1 MYQIL
6 VGRFFPWFHLT
17 SSLILRFQ
25 VPFHSTTVSH
35 GERLLKLRFS
45 HQKLGSP
52 PWEVPYLGVYREG
65 TEPDEAAGPR
75 GPAPPGFPARPA
87 RGGRGGG
94 GGAEE
99 GAEPQGEKGV
109 GFATGAVRCGSGS
122 GGCAWRRRRELR
134 SRESK
139 QRAWGGRGKGGGP
152 ECERWWRCRL
162 R

>member
-75 GPAPPGFPARPA
+75 GPAPPRVPSTPRAGRT
-87 RGGRGGG
+87 RRRGRGGGRGG
-94 GGAEE
+94 
-99 GAEPQGEKGV
+99 
-109 GFATGAVRCGSGS
+109 ATGRKGRRFCDRGGSVRKRKWRVRLAAAAGAAESGIKTK
-122 GGCAWRRRRELR
+122 GL
-134 SRESK
+134 
-139 QRAWGGRGKGGGP
+139 GGRGKGGGP

>member
-99 GAEPQGEKGV
+99 GAEPRGEKGV

-139 QRAWGGRGKGGGP
+139 QRAWGGGGKAVGRNVSGGGGVG
-152 ECERWWRCRL
+152 
-162 R
+162 

>member
-17 SSLILRFQ
+17 SALILRFQ
-25 VPFHSTTVSH
+25 VPFQSTTMSQ

-45 HQKLGSP
+45 PQKLGSP

-87 RGGRGGG
+87 RGGLGGG

-99 GAEPQGEKGV
+99 GAERQGEKGV
-109 GFATGAVRCGSGS
+109 GFCDRGGSVRKRKWRVRLAAAAGAAESGIKTKGLGGGGGKAVGRNVSGGGAVG
-122 GGCAWRRRRELR
+122 
-134 SRESK
+134 
-139 QRAWGGRGKGGGP
+139 
-152 ECERWWRCRL
+152 
-162 R
+162 